1 MSRLSD
7 DSATLS
13 DHRIQEWFVQQRTL
27 QEREARE
34 QAQADA
40 LKTLVPDAQ
49 APPPVITVTRQIGSS
64 GDAVARAVAEKL
76 SKNWQVWDNEIIEA
90 IARSA
95 GVQTRMVETLDEHV
109 SSAIEDFIRDLF
121 ALREMEPLGYQHHL
135 ARVLLQVAQQ
145 GCKIFVGRAA
155 NFLLPNALHVR
166 VQAGMETRIR
176 TLMHE
181 HNITRAEAA
190 RLIHHTDQERAA
202 FVQNLAHHRIN
213 EEGAYD
219 LTVWIDRLGV
229 QAAAD
234 TIAAAAR
241 AMFPERC

>member
-1 MSRLSD
+1 MQEERLMSRLSD

-13 DHRIQEWFVQQRTL
+13 DHRIQEWFVQQRTF

-95 GVQTRMVETLDEHV
+95 GV
-109 SSAIEDFIRDLF
+109 
-121 ALREMEPLGYQHHL
+121 
-135 ARVLLQVAQQ
+135 
-145 GCKIFVGRAA
+145 
-155 NFLLPNALHVR
+155 
-166 VQAGMETRIR
+166 
-176 TLMHE
+176 
-181 HNITRAEAA
+181 
-190 RLIHHTDQERAA
+190 
-202 FVQNLAHHRIN
+202 
-213 EEGAYD
+213 
-219 LTVWIDRLGV
+219 
-229 QAAAD
+229 
-234 TIAAAAR
+234 
-241 AMFPERC
+241 